1 MLNLVVG
8 VNNALFATVDS
19 SQTGFQRTRAAH
31 PSRQMI
37 TLAKPLFTEKMKSDD
52 EGNGNLFPH
61 PKKKKEDKPCGGAEC
76 LRTDEGGHR
85 AVQTTLFCCLSGASE
100 NR

>member
-1 MLNLVVG
+1 MPNLVVG
-8 VNNALFATVDS
+8 VNNAPFATSDS

-52 EGNGNLFPH
+52 EGDGNLFLH
-61 PKKKKEDKPCGGAEC
+61 PKKKKDDKPCGGVEC
-76 LRTDEGGHR
+76 LRTAEGGHR
-85 AVQTTLFCCLSGASE
+85 AVQTALFCCLTNEEKS
-100 NR
+100 